1 MAVSTVDHIEFH
13 VADARASAAELCDG
27 FGFTEA
33 GRSDGSV
40 RLRQGDI
47 AFVLTEAAPGHP
59 AERYVQRHGD
69 GVAVIALGCDDADE
83 AYTRA
88 VACGAQPVSAAGRV
102 VSGFGDVALRF
113 VGTAPSSGAAQS
125 VNPDRSTGTAPSAPA
140 AGEFAQTLDHAA
152 MCIPAGELKE
162 TVRFCEQALGF
173 QQTFAEYISV
183 GAQGMDSV
191 VVQSPTGGVTFTLL
205 EPDTGRSP
213 GQIDAFLE
221 AHGGAGVQ
229 HLALRTDDI
238 AHSVRSLAARGV
250 GFLRTPAAYYDL
262 LGERL
267 GHTGIPVETL
277 RELAILVDQDHG
289 GQLFQIFS
297 RSTHPR
303 RTFFLELIERRG
315 AATFGTANIR
325 ALYEAVERQRA
336 AADE

>member
-13 VADARASAAELCDG
+13 VADAGASATGLCDG
-27 FGFTEA
+27 FGFAVT
-33 GRSDGSV
+33 GRSGGSV

-47 AFVLTEAAPGHP
+47 NFVLTEAVPGNP
-59 AERYVQRHGD
+59 AARYVGRHGD
-69 GVAVIALGCDDADE
+69 GVAVIALGCDDPDE
-83 AYTRA
+83 AYARA
-88 VACGAQPVSAAGRV
+88 IACGAEAVSAADRT
-102 VSGFGDVALRF
+102 VSGFGDVSLRF
-113 VGTAPSSGAAQS
+113 VGRTAG
-125 VNPDRSTGTAPSAPA
+125 DAPGGA
-140 AGEFAQTLDHAA
+140 AGEFAQSLDHAA

-183 GAQGMDSV
+183 GAQGMDSI
-191 VVQSPTGGVTFTLL
+191 VVQSPAGGVTFTLL
-205 EPDTGRSP
+205 EPDTGRRP

-238 AHSVRSLAARGV
+238 AHSVRSLGARGV
-250 GFLRTPAAYYDL
+250 GFLSTPDAYYEA
-262 LGERL
+262 LGQRL
-267 GHTGIPVETL
+267 GHTDIPIATL
-277 RELAILVDQDHG
+277 RELDILVDQDHG

-315 AATFGTANIR
+315 AATFGTANIK

-336 AADE
+336 AAGE

>member
-13 VADARASAAELCDG
+13 VADARVSAAELCDG
-27 FGFTEA
+27 FGFAEA
-33 GRSDGSV
+33 GRSYGSV

-47 AFVLTEAAPGHP
+47 TIVLTEATPGHP
-59 AERYVQRHGD
+59 AEQYVRRHGD
-69 GVAVIALGCDDADE
+69 GVAVIALGCDDADD
-83 AYTRA
+83 AYARA
-88 VACGAQPVSAAGRV
+88 VGCGAQVLSAADRT

-113 VGTAPSSGAAQS
+113 VEQ
-125 VNPDRSTGTAPSAPA
+125 APSAGA
-140 AGEFAQTLDHAA
+140 TGEFAQTLDHAA

-183 GAQGMDSV
+183 GAQGMDSI
-191 VVQSPTGGVTFTLL
+191 VVQGPFGGVTFTLL
-205 EPDTGRSP
+205 EPDTSRSP

-250 GFLRTPAAYYDL
+250 GFLRTPGAYYDL
-262 LGERL
+262 LGQRL

-303 RTFFLELIERRG
+303 HTFFLELIERRG
-315 AATFGTANIR
+315 AATFGTANIK

>member
-1 MAVSTVDHIEFH
+1 
-13 VADARASAAELCDG
+13 
-27 FGFTEA
+27 
-33 GRSDGSV
+33 
-40 RLRQGDI
+40 
-47 AFVLTEAAPGHP
+47 
-59 AERYVQRHGD
+59 
-69 GVAVIALGCDDADE
+69 
-83 AYTRA
+83 
-88 VACGAQPVSAAGRV
+88 
-102 VSGFGDVALRF
+102 
-113 VGTAPSSGAAQS
+113 
-125 VNPDRSTGTAPSAPA
+125 
-140 AGEFAQTLDHAA
+140 
-152 MCIPAGELKE
+152 MCIPGGELKE

-173 QQTFAEYISV
+173 QQTFAEYISI

-250 GFLRTPAAYYDL
+250 GFLSTPGAYYDL
-262 LGERL
+262 LGARL

-315 AATFGTANIR
+315 AATFGTANIK

-336 AADE
+336 AAGE

>member
-13 VADARASAAELCDG
+13 VADARASAAGLCDG
-27 FGFTEA
+27 FGFTET
-33 GRSDGSV
+33 GRSHGSV
-40 RLRQGDI
+40 RLSQGDI
-47 AFVLTEAAPGHP
+47 TFVLTEATPGHP

-69 GVAVIALGCDDADE
+69 GVAVIALGCDDADD
-83 AYTRA
+83 AYARA
-88 VACGAQPVSAAGRV
+88 VACGAEPISADDRT

-113 VGTAPSSGAAQS
+113 VGGAAHS
-125 VNPDRSTGTAPSAPA
+125 RGDGR
-140 AGEFAQTLDHAA
+140 FAQSLDHAA

-173 QQTFAEYISV
+173 HQTFAEYISV

-191 VVQSPTGGVTFTLL
+191 VVQGPFGGVTFTLL

-229 HLALRTDDI
+229 HLALRTEDI
-238 AHSVRSLAARGV
+238 AHSVRSLSARGV
-250 GFLRTPAAYYDL
+250 GFLSTPGTYYDL

-315 AATFGTANIR
+315 AATFGTANIK

>member
-33 GRSDGSV
+33 GRSYGSV
-40 RLRQGDI
+40 RLCQGDI
-47 AFVLTEAAPGHP
+47 TFVLTEATPGHP
-59 AERYVQRHGD
+59 AERYVQRHGA
-69 GVAVIALGCDDADE
+69 GVAVIALGCADADDAY
-83 AYTRA
+83 ARA
-88 VACGAQPVSAAGRV
+88 VACGAKPIAADRT

-113 VGTAPSSGAAQS
+113 VEAAPPA
-125 VNPDRSTGTAPSAPA
+125 RA

-152 MCIPAGELKE
+152 MCIPGGELKE

-173 QQTFAEYISV
+173 QQTFAEYISI

-250 GFLRTPAAYYDL
+250 GFLSTPGAYYDL
-262 LGERL
+262 LGARL

-315 AATFGTANIR
+315 AATFGTANIK

-336 AADE
+336 AAGE